1 MMETKMRSMI
11 LAAMLLSTFAFDG
24 ARASS
29 GDLQDARPRD
39 LRGRLCANC
48 QPAAEAPASR
58 LAADARVA
66 TKLVAPNTCADPG
79 AGTWFAEEEDHLTAF
94 LNATTTPQ
102 FK

>member
-1 MMETKMRSMI
+1 MMETKMRPTI
-11 LAAMLLSTFAFDG
+11 LAAVLLSVVALDG

-29 GDLQDARPRD
+29 GDPQDARPRD
-39 LRGRLCANC
+39 LRGKLCANC
-48 QPAAEAPASR
+48 QPAGEAPASR
-58 LAADARVA
+58 LAVDARVA

-94 LNATTTPQ
+94 LNATAPQ

>member
-11 LAAMLLSTFAFDG
+11 LAGMLLSVLAFDG

-29 GDLQDARPRD
+29 GDLQDTRPRD
-39 LRGRLCANC
+39 LRGKLCVNC
-48 QPAAEAPASR
+48 QPASEAPASR
-58 LAADARVA
+58 LAPDARVA

-94 LNATTTPQ
+94 LNATAPQ

>member
-11 LAAMLLSTFAFDG
+11 LAGMLLSMLALDG

-29 GDLQDARPRD
+29 GDLQDTRPRD
-39 LRGRLCANC
+39 LRGKLCVNC
-48 QPAAEAPASR
+48 QPATEAPASR
-58 LAADARVA
+58 LAPDARVA

-94 LNATTTPQ
+94 LNATAPQ

>member
-1 MMETKMRSMI
+1 MRSTI
-11 LAAMLLSTFAFDG
+11 LAAMLLSLLAFDG

-48 QPAAEAPASR
+48 QSAGDAPASR
-58 LAADARVA
+58 LATDPRVA

-94 LNATTTPQ
+94 LNATAPQ